1 MKQVL
6 SVADFAIILNLVN
19 EEIYNLERKEEL
31 FIICGDN
38 KERIE
43 EEQKRID
50 KMHEERLNSPYYKS
64 LVHLKHSLENL
75 NVEVE
80 TPNVEIEDKG

>member
-6 SVADFAIILNLVN
+6 SVADFAIILDLLNKEICKFQDMGISTWK
-19 EEIYNLERKEEL
+19 EEERKIL
-31 FIICGDN
+31 K

-43 EEQKRID
+43 ELK
-50 KMHEERLNSPYYKS
+50 NNVYYQG
-64 LVHLKHSLENL
+64 LLHLKNSLENL

-80 TPNVEIEDKG
+80 TPDIEIEE